1 MSILENVNNI
11 AELRALP
18 EEQLPELCSEIRTFL
33 IESLSKTG
41 GHLASNLGTVELT
54 VALDRV
60 YDPYRDRIVFDVGH
74 QCYTHKLL
82 TGRRE
87 GFEKLRKYGGI
98 SGFPK
103 PSESE
108 ADAFIAGHASNS
120 VSVALGMTRARTR
133 LGGDYDVVAVIGDGA
148 LTGGLAYE
156 GLSNAGQ
163 SGEPLVVILN
173 DNAMSIGSNVGGM
186 ARLLSRMRVKP
197 GYFAF
202 KRWYRSTVGQVKPVY
217 DIAHRVK
224 EGVKGVHGT
233 AVLFIFSV
241 LFFGV
246 MTDAGM
252 FDKIIGALMK
262 KVGNNVVGVALMTCL
277 IAIIGHLDGGGASTF
292 LITIPAMLPV
302 YKRLHMRR
310 ETLLLICVTAMG
322 VMNLMPWGGPT
333 MRAASVIEVEP
344 NDLWFQLMPMQ
355 VVGLVLAVG
364 TAIFWGLQ
372 EKKRIAKLGDSIVA
386 EDAGKY
392 DDSDDGKKDEALARP
407 QNFIFNVIL
416 TLAVIIVLVLDI
428 FPSYYVFMV
437 GCALGILVNYR
448 GKKLHN
454 SIIKSHASAGL
465 SMASTI
471 LCAGVFLGVLSK
483 SGIMEKMAVVMA
495 SFIPASMGRFLPIII
510 GVLSVPL
517 ALLFDTDSYFYG
529 LLPVLVSVGNQFGV
543 NPAHIAI
550 AMVVCRNC
558 ATFISPVAPATY
570 LGIGLAG
577 VEIKDHIKYCFGWQ
591 WGVSIVCLIAGLILG
606 VIHF

>member
-1 MSILENVNNI
+1 MSETVL
-11 AELRALP
+11 AL
-18 EEQLPELCSEIRTFL
+18 
-33 IESLSKTG
+33 
-41 GHLASNLGTVELT
+41 LGFATV
-54 VALDRV
+54 
-60 YDPYRDRIVFDVGH
+60 I
-74 QCYTHKLL
+74 
-82 TGRRE
+82 
-87 GFEKLRKYGGI
+87 
-98 SGFPK
+98 
-103 PSESE
+103 
-108 ADAFIAGHASNS
+108 
-120 VSVALGMTRARTR
+120 
-133 LGGDYDVVAVIGDGA
+133 AVIV
-148 LTGGLAYE
+148 LLLRNVTVPSLAFV
-156 GLSNAGQ
+156 GVSTITAII
-163 SGEPLVVILN
+163 LVVT
-173 DNAMSIGSNVGGM
+173 
-186 ARLLSRMRVKP
+186 K
-197 GYFAF
+197 AF
-202 KRWYRSTVGQVKPVY
+202 TLDEVAGF
-217 DIAHRVK
+217 IK

-262 KVGNNVVGVALMTCL
+262 KVGNNVVGVALMTCV

-355 VVGLVLAVG
+355 VVGFVLAIG

-372 EKKRIAKLGDSIVA
+372 EKKRIAKLGDAAA
-386 EDAGKY
+386 EEAGKY
-392 DDSDDGKKDEALARP
+392 DDSDSGESNTDLARP

-428 FPSYYVFMV
+428 FPAYYVFMV
-437 GCALGILVNYR
+437 GCALGILVNSR
-448 GKKLHN
+448 GKKLHS

-483 SGIMEKMAVVMA
+483 SGIMEKMAIMMA
-495 SFIPASMGRFLPIII
+495 NVIPTSLGKFLPVII
-510 GVLSVPL
+510 GILSVPL

-577 VEIKDHIKYCFGWQ
+577 VEIKDHIKFCFGWQ
-591 WGVSIVCLIAGLILG
+591 WGVSIVCLVAGLIMG
-606 VIHF
+606 VIQF

>member
-1 MSILENVNNI
+1 MI
-11 AELRALP
+11 P
-18 EEQLPELCSEIRTFL
+18 ED
-33 IESLSKTG
+33 KTECIPG
-41 GHLASNLGTVELT
+41 IWKKE
-54 VALDRV
+54 
-60 YDPYRDRIVFDVGH
+60 
-74 QCYTHKLL
+74 
-82 TGRRE
+82 
-87 GFEKLRKYGGI
+87 RKYKPMSDTI
-98 SGFPK
+98 LALLGFATVITVIVLLLRNVTVP
-103 PSESE
+103 
-108 ADAFIAGHASNS
+108 ALAFVS
-120 VSVALGMTRARTR
+120 VSTITAAILVAT
-133 LGGDYDVVAVIGDGA
+133 GA
-148 LTGGLAYE
+148 FTLDE
-156 GLSNAGQ
+156 MAGF
-163 SGEPLVVILN
+163 I
-173 DNAMSIGSNVGGM
+173 
-186 ARLLSRMRVKP
+186 
-197 GYFAF
+197 
-202 KRWYRSTVGQVKPVY
+202 
-217 DIAHRVK
+217 K

-233 AVLFIFSV
+233 AILFIFSV

-310 ETLLLICVTAMG
+310 ETLLLICVTSMG
-322 VMNLMPWGGPT
+322 VMNLLPWGGPT
-333 MRAASVIEVEP
+333 MRAASVLGVES
-344 NDLWFQLMPMQ
+344 NDLWSQILPMQ
-355 VVGLVLAVG
+355 IVGLVLAVG

-372 EKKRIAKLGDSIVA
+372 EKRRIAKLGDAAV
-386 EDAGKY
+386 EDVGKY
-392 DDSDDGKKDEALARP
+392 DDSDSEEKNNELARP
-407 QNFIFNVIL
+407 KNFIFNVIL

-448 GKKLHN
+448 GKKLQN
-454 SIIKSHASAGL
+454 SIIKSHAASGL
-465 SMASTI
+465 TMASTI

-483 SGIMEKMAVVMA
+483 SGIMEKMAIMMA
-495 SFIPASMGRFLPIII
+495 NVIPASLGRFLPIII
-510 GVLSVPL
+510 GILSVPL

-591 WGVSIVCLIAGLILG
+591 WGVSIVCLVAGLILG

>member
-1 MSILENVNNI
+1 MI
-11 AELRALP
+11 P
-18 EEQLPELCSEIRTFL
+18 EE
-33 IESLSKTG
+33 KTECIPG
-41 GHLASNLGTVELT
+41 KRKKE
-54 VALDRV
+54 
-60 YDPYRDRIVFDVGH
+60 
-74 QCYTHKLL
+74 
-82 TGRRE
+82 
-87 GFEKLRKYGGI
+87 RKYKPMSDTI
-98 SGFPK
+98 LALLGFATVITVIVLLLRNVTVP
-103 PSESE
+103 
-108 ADAFIAGHASNS
+108 ALAFVS
-120 VSVALGMTRARTR
+120 VSTITAAILVAT
-133 LGGDYDVVAVIGDGA
+133 GA
-148 LTGGLAYE
+148 FTLDE
-156 GLSNAGQ
+156 MAGF
-163 SGEPLVVILN
+163 I
-173 DNAMSIGSNVGGM
+173 
-186 ARLLSRMRVKP
+186 
-197 GYFAF
+197 
-202 KRWYRSTVGQVKPVY
+202 
-217 DIAHRVK
+217 K

-233 AVLFIFSV
+233 AILFIFSV

-310 ETLLLICVTAMG
+310 ETLLLICVTSMG
-322 VMNLMPWGGPT
+322 VMNLLPWGGPT
-333 MRAASVIEVEP
+333 MRAASVLGVES
-344 NDLWFQLMPMQ
+344 NDLWSQILPMQ
-355 VVGLVLAVG
+355 IVGLVLAVG

-372 EKKRIAKLGDSIVA
+372 EKKRIAQLGDAAV
-386 EDAGKY
+386 EDVGKY
-392 DDSDDGKKDEALARP
+392 DDSDSEEKNNELARP

-416 TLAVIIVLVLDI
+416 TLAVIIVLVMDI

-448 GKKLHN
+448 GKKLQN

-483 SGIMEKMAVVMA
+483 SGIMEKMAIMMA
-495 SFIPASMGRFLPIII
+495 SVIPASLGRFLPVII
-510 GVLSVPL
+510 GILSVPL

-529 LLPVLVSVGNQFGV
+529 LLPVLISVGNQFGV

-591 WGVSIVCLIAGLILG
+591 WGVSIVCLVAGLILG

>member
-1 MSILENVNNI
+1 MSDTIL
-11 AELRALP
+11 AL
-18 EEQLPELCSEIRTFL
+18 
-33 IESLSKTG
+33 
-41 GHLASNLGTVELT
+41 LGFATV
-54 VALDRV
+54 
-60 YDPYRDRIVFDVGH
+60 I
-74 QCYTHKLL
+74 
-82 TGRRE
+82 
-87 GFEKLRKYGGI
+87 
-98 SGFPK
+98 
-103 PSESE
+103 
-108 ADAFIAGHASNS
+108 
-120 VSVALGMTRARTR
+120 
-133 LGGDYDVVAVIGDGA
+133 AVIVLLLRNVTVPALAFVGVSTITAAILVATGA
-148 LTGGLAYE
+148 FTLDE
-156 GLSNAGQ
+156 MAGF
-163 SGEPLVVILN
+163 I
-173 DNAMSIGSNVGGM
+173 
-186 ARLLSRMRVKP
+186 
-197 GYFAF
+197 
-202 KRWYRSTVGQVKPVY
+202 
-217 DIAHRVK
+217 K

-233 AVLFIFSV
+233 AILFIFSV

-262 KVGNNVVGVALMTCL
+262 KVGNNVIGVTLMTCL

-310 ETLLLICVTAMG
+310 ETLLLICVTSMG
-322 VMNLMPWGGPT
+322 VMNLLPWGGPT
-333 MRAASVIEVEP
+333 MRAASVLGVES
-344 NDLWFQLMPMQ
+344 NDLWSQIVPMQ
-355 VVGLVLAVG
+355 VVGLILAVG
-364 TAIFWGLQ
+364 TAIFWGFQ
-372 EKKRIAKLGDSIVA
+372 EKKRIAKLGDAAV
-386 EDAGKY
+386 EDASKY
-392 DDSDDGKKDEALARP
+392 DDSDSEEKNNELARP
-407 QNFIFNVIL
+407 KNFLFNVIL
-416 TLAVIIVLVLDI
+416 TLAVIIVLVMDI

-529 LLPVLVSVGNQFGV
+529 LLPVLISVGNQFGV

-591 WGVSIVCLIAGLILG
+591 WGVSLICLVAGLILG
-606 VIHF
+606 VITF

>member
-1 MSILENVNNI
+1 MH
-11 AELRALP
+11 P
-18 EEQLPELCSEIRTFL
+18 Q
-33 IESLSKTG
+33 
-41 GHLASNLGTVELT
+41 
-54 VALDRV
+54 
-60 YDPYRDRIVFDVGH
+60 
-74 QCYTHKLL
+74 YTKK
-82 TGRRE
+82 E
-87 GFEKLRKYGGI
+87 RKYKPMSDTI
-98 SGFPK
+98 LALLGFATVITVIVLLLRNVTVP
-103 PSESE
+103 
-108 ADAFIAGHASNS
+108 ALAFVS
-120 VSVALGMTRARTR
+120 VSTITAAILVAT
-133 LGGDYDVVAVIGDGA
+133 GA
-148 LTGGLAYE
+148 FTLDE
-156 GLSNAGQ
+156 MAGF
-163 SGEPLVVILN
+163 I
-173 DNAMSIGSNVGGM
+173 
-186 ARLLSRMRVKP
+186 
-197 GYFAF
+197 
-202 KRWYRSTVGQVKPVY
+202 
-217 DIAHRVK
+217 K

-233 AVLFIFSV
+233 AILFIFSV

-262 KVGNNVVGVALMTCL
+262 KVGNNVVSVALMTCL

-302 YKRLHMRR
+302 YKRLHIRR
-310 ETLLLICVTAMG
+310 ETLLLICVTSMG
-322 VMNLMPWGGPT
+322 VMNLLPWGGPT
-333 MRAASVIEVEP
+333 MRAASVLGVES
-344 NDLWFQLMPMQ
+344 NDLWSQILPMQ
-355 VVGLVLAVG
+355 IVGLVLAVG

-372 EKKRIAKLGDSIVA
+372 EKKRIAKLGDAAV
-386 EDAGKY
+386 EDVGKY
-392 DDSDDGKKDEALARP
+392 DDSDSEEKNNELARP
-407 QNFIFNVIL
+407 KNFIFNVIL

-448 GKKLHN
+448 GKKLQN

-483 SGIMEKMAVVMA
+483 SGIMEKMAIMMA
-495 SFIPASMGRFLPIII
+495 SVIPASLGRFLPVII

-529 LLPVLVSVGNQFGV
+529 LLPVLISVGNQFGV

-591 WGVSIVCLIAGLILG
+591 WGVSIVCLVAGLILG

>member
-1 MSILENVNNI
+1 MSETVLALLGFATVIAVIVLLLRNVTV
-11 AELRALP
+11 P
-18 EEQLPELCSEIRTFL
+18 
-33 IESLSKTG
+33 SL
-41 GHLASNLGTVELT
+41 
-54 VALDRV
+54 
-60 YDPYRDRIVFDVGH
+60 
-74 QCYTHKLL
+74 
-82 TGRRE
+82 
-87 GFEKLRKYGGI
+87 
-98 SGFPK
+98 
-103 PSESE
+103 
-108 ADAFIAGHASNS
+108 AFVS
-120 VSVALGMTRARTR
+120 VSTITA
-133 LGGDYDVVAVIGDGA
+133 II
-148 LTGGLAYE
+148 
-156 GLSNAGQ
+156 
-163 SGEPLVVILN
+163 LVVT
-173 DNAMSIGSNVGGM
+173 
-186 ARLLSRMRVKP
+186 K
-197 GYFAF
+197 AF
-202 KRWYRSTVGQVKPVY
+202 TLDEVAGF
-217 DIAHRVK
+217 IK

-262 KVGNNVVGVALMTCL
+262 KVGNNVVGVALMTCV

-333 MRAASVIEVEP
+333 MRAASVIEMEP

-355 VVGLVLAVG
+355 VVGFVLAIG
-364 TAIFWGLQ
+364 TAIFWGFQ
-372 EKKRIAKLGDSIVA
+372 EKKRIAKLGDAAA
-386 EDAGKY
+386 EEAGKY
-392 DDSDDGKKDEALARP
+392 DDSDSGESNTDLARP

-428 FPSYYVFMV
+428 FPAYYVFMV
-437 GCALGILVNYR
+437 GCALGILVNYS
-448 GKKLHN
+448 GKKLHS

-483 SGIMEKMAVVMA
+483 SGIMEKMAVMMA
-495 SFIPASMGRFLPIII
+495 NVIPTSLGKFLPVII

-543 NPAHIAI
+543 SPAHIAI

-577 VEIKDHIKYCFGWQ
+577 VEIKDHIKFCFGWQ
-591 WGVSIVCLIAGLILG
+591 WGVSIVCLVAGLIMG
-606 VIHF
+606 VIQF

>member
-1 MSILENVNNI
+1 MI
-11 AELRALP
+11 P
-18 EEQLPELCSEIRTFL
+18 EE
-33 IESLSKTG
+33 KTECIPG
-41 GHLASNLGTVELT
+41 KRKKE
-54 VALDRV
+54 
-60 YDPYRDRIVFDVGH
+60 
-74 QCYTHKLL
+74 
-82 TGRRE
+82 
-87 GFEKLRKYGGI
+87 RKYKPMSDTI
-98 SGFPK
+98 LALLGFATVITVIVLLLRNVTVP
-103 PSESE
+103 
-108 ADAFIAGHASNS
+108 ALAFVS
-120 VSVALGMTRARTR
+120 VSTITAAILVAT
-133 LGGDYDVVAVIGDGA
+133 GA
-148 LTGGLAYE
+148 FTLDE
-156 GLSNAGQ
+156 MAGF
-163 SGEPLVVILN
+163 I
-173 DNAMSIGSNVGGM
+173 
-186 ARLLSRMRVKP
+186 
-197 GYFAF
+197 
-202 KRWYRSTVGQVKPVY
+202 
-217 DIAHRVK
+217 K

-233 AVLFIFSV
+233 AILFIFSV

-310 ETLLLICVTAMG
+310 ETLLLICVTSMG
-322 VMNLMPWGGPT
+322 VMNLLPWGGPT
-333 MRAASVIEVEP
+333 MRAASVLGVES
-344 NDLWFQLMPMQ
+344 NDLWSQILPMQ
-355 VVGLVLAVG
+355 IVGLVLAVG

-372 EKKRIAKLGDSIVA
+372 EKRRIAKLGDAAV
-386 EDAGKY
+386 EDVGKY
-392 DDSDDGKKDEALARP
+392 DDSDSEEKNNELARP
-407 QNFIFNVIL
+407 KNFIFNVIL

-448 GKKLHN
+448 GKKLQN
-454 SIIKSHASAGL
+454 SIIKSHAASGL
-465 SMASTI
+465 TMASTI

-529 LLPVLVSVGNQFGV
+529 LLPVLISVGNQFGV

-591 WGVSIVCLIAGLILG
+591 WGVSIVCLVAGLILG

>member
-1 MSILENVNNI
+1 MI
-11 AELRALP
+11 P
-18 EEQLPELCSEIRTFL
+18 ED
-33 IESLSKTG
+33 KTECIPG
-41 GHLASNLGTVELT
+41 KRKKE
-54 VALDRV
+54 
-60 YDPYRDRIVFDVGH
+60 
-74 QCYTHKLL
+74 
-82 TGRRE
+82 
-87 GFEKLRKYGGI
+87 RKYKPMSDTI
-98 SGFPK
+98 LALLGFATVITVIVLLLRNVTVP
-103 PSESE
+103 
-108 ADAFIAGHASNS
+108 ALAFVS
-120 VSVALGMTRARTR
+120 VSTITAAILVAT
-133 LGGDYDVVAVIGDGA
+133 GA
-148 LTGGLAYE
+148 FTLDE
-156 GLSNAGQ
+156 MAGF
-163 SGEPLVVILN
+163 I
-173 DNAMSIGSNVGGM
+173 
-186 ARLLSRMRVKP
+186 
-197 GYFAF
+197 
-202 KRWYRSTVGQVKPVY
+202 
-217 DIAHRVK
+217 K

-233 AVLFIFSV
+233 AILFIFSV

-310 ETLLLICVTAMG
+310 ETLLLICVTSMG
-322 VMNLMPWGGPT
+322 VMNLLPWGGPT
-333 MRAASVIEVEP
+333 MRAASVLGVES
-344 NDLWFQLMPMQ
+344 NDLWSQILPMQ
-355 VVGLVLAVG
+355 IVGLVLAVG

-372 EKKRIAKLGDSIVA
+372 EKKRIAKLGDAAV
-386 EDAGKY
+386 EDVGKY
-392 DDSDDGKKDEALARP
+392 DDSDSEEKNNELARP
-407 QNFIFNVIL
+407 KNFIFNVIL

-448 GKKLHN
+448 GKKLQN

-483 SGIMEKMAVVMA
+483 SGIMEKMAIMMA
-495 SFIPASMGRFLPIII
+495 SVIPASLGRFLPVII

-529 LLPVLVSVGNQFGV
+529 LLPVLISVGNQFGV

-591 WGVSIVCLIAGLILG
+591 WGVSIVCLVAGLILG

>member
-1 MSILENVNNI
+1 M
-11 AELRALP
+11 A
-18 EEQLPELCSEIRTFL
+18 
-33 IESLSKTG
+33 TG
-41 GHLASNLGTVELT
+41 AFT
-54 VALDRV
+54 LD
-60 YDPYRDRIVFDVGH
+60 
-74 QCYTHKLL
+74 
-82 TGRRE
+82 E
-87 GFEKLRKYGGI
+87 MAGFI
-98 SGFPK
+98 
-103 PSESE
+103 
-108 ADAFIAGHASNS
+108 
-120 VSVALGMTRARTR
+120 
-133 LGGDYDVVAVIGDGA
+133 
-148 LTGGLAYE
+148 
-156 GLSNAGQ
+156 
-163 SGEPLVVILN
+163 
-173 DNAMSIGSNVGGM
+173 
-186 ARLLSRMRVKP
+186 
-197 GYFAF
+197 
-202 KRWYRSTVGQVKPVY
+202 
-217 DIAHRVK
+217 K

-333 MRAASVIEVEP
+333 MRAASVIEMEP

-355 VVGLVLAVG
+355 IVGLVLAVG

-372 EKKRIAKLGDSIVA
+372 EKKRIAKLGDAIVA

-392 DDSDDGKKDEALARP
+392 DDSDDGKKDAALARP

-465 SMASTI
+465 SMASTSRC
-471 LCAGVFLGVLSK
+471 LPRCPEQERHHGEDGSRHGKLHPDLSGPFPAHHHRRPERASGSAVRYRLLLLRPAARSGQRWQPVRRQPGSHRHCNGRLPQLRYLHQPGGSRYLSGHRSGRCRDQGPHQVLLRL
-483 SGIMEKMAVVMA
+483 AV
-495 SFIPASMGRFLPIII
+495 GRFHRLPRRW
-510 GVLSVPL
+510 SDPRRHPL
-517 ALLFDTDSYFYG
+517 
-529 LLPVLVSVGNQFGV
+529 
-543 NPAHIAI
+543 
-550 AMVVCRNC
+550 
-558 ATFISPVAPATY
+558 
-570 LGIGLAG
+570 
-577 VEIKDHIKYCFGWQ
+577 
-591 WGVSIVCLIAGLILG
+591 LIN
-606 VIHF
+606 